1 MINSE
6 ILKEYLE
13 ITNEVNDIKAK
24 LKTLNERRTKLEK
37 KILVNMEKENLENTQ
52 IETNKFLID
61 YSKKK
66 SYQSI
71 SKGFLEEKIEKFFHE
86 RNNKNLTDELIE
98 YIYESREIKETK
110 FLKIKNKNKN
120 INKK

>member
-1 MINSE
+1 MINTQN
-6 ILKEYLE
+6 LKEYLD
-13 ITNEVNDIKAK
+13 ITNELNSIKSK
-24 LKTLNERRTKLEK
+24 LKKLNETKSKLEK
-37 KILVNMEKENLENTQ
+37 QILVNIEKENLENTQ

-98 YIYESREIKETK
+98 YIYDSRKIKETK
-110 FLKIKNKNKN
+110 FLKIKD
-120 INKK
+120 KKIKD

>member
-1 MINSE
+1 MINSQN
-6 ILKEYLE
+6 LKEYLE
-13 ITNEVNDIKAK
+13 ITNEMNDIKNK
-24 LKTLNERRTKLEK
+24 LKTLNERKTKLEK

-86 RNNKNLTDELIE
+86 RNNKNLTNELIE
-98 YIYESREIKETK
+98 YIYDSREIKETK
-110 FLKIKNKNKN
+110 FLKIKD
-120 INKK
+120 KKIKD